1 MEMNGST
8 AVRGVYALAVL
19 GATLA
24 WQATATAAEPAPAT
38 EHTHSANAAVYA
50 QLPFTDHEEFDFA
63 ERGFIAAP
71 DQLTIKA
78 ADGRVVWDMTAFG
91 FINDPGSAPD
101 TVNPSL
107 WRNAQLNMRH
117 GLFEVSKGI
126 YQVRGYDLSNITF
139 VAGTTGWIV
148 FDPLVSAEP
157 ARAALALV
165 TAELGER
172 PVRAVIY
179 SHTHVDHYG
188 GVLGIVDPAEV
199 RAGKVEVI
207 APAGFME
214 HAISENVTAGNAMSR
229 RALFQFAPTL
239 PRGPRGVVGAG
250 LGQAYSSGTIGL
262 IPPTRTIEATGEEF
276 VIDGVRMVFQ
286 LTPGT
291 EAPAEMNTWLPQFR
305 ALWMAENCTAVLHN
319 VYTLRGARV
328 RDARAWAH
336 YIDEAMEL
344 YAADA
349 DVVFQSH
356 HWPRWGNTTILDYLA
371 KTRDTY
377 RYIHDQTVRLMN
389 HGFTPQEI
397 AEQLELPAEL
407 NALWY
412 NRGYYGT
419 VRHNAKAVY
428 QYYLGWYDAN
438 PANLDPLPPEGTAK
452 KFVDYMGGPEAVLKR
467 ARADFEAGEYRW
479 VAQVMKEVV
488 FADPDNGAAR
498 ELAAAAFEQ
507 LAYQAESG
515 VWRNAYL
522 QGAWE
527 LRNGPPPPQL
537 VTSKSGVVAAMPP
550 GMLFDYLAVRLNG
563 PGASGRTLAL
573 NLRFTDSGQ
582 NFLLVVENGVLNH
595 WPGKVRAGADSNLAI
610 SRPALNAVLL
620 GQATLGQLVAGGD
633 ATITGRPAA
642 VAEFFGLL
650 DAFPPSFAVV
660 TP

>member
-1 MEMNGST
+1 MGMNGPA
-8 AVRGVYALAVL
+8 AVRGAYALL
-19 GATLA
+19 ATLVALA
-24 WQATATAAEPAPAT
+24 WQAKAGAAEPAPAT
-38 EHTHSANAAVYA
+38 GHTRSANASVLAR
-50 QLPFTDHEEFDFA
+50 LPFADRQEFDFA

-71 DQLTIKA
+71 RQLTIKA
-78 ADGRVVWDMTAFG
+78 ADGRVVWDMDSFG
-91 FINDPGSAPD
+91 FLNEHESAPD

-107 WRNAQLNMRH
+107 WRNAQLNMRY

-139 VAGTTGWIV
+139 IAGETGWIV

-157 ARAALALV
+157 ARAALELV

-188 GVLGIVDPAEV
+188 GAPGIADPADV
-199 RAGKVEVI
+199 RAGRVEVI

-214 HAISENVTAGNAMSR
+214 HVISENVTAGNAMSR
-229 RALFQFAPTL
+229 RALFQFAPML

-250 LGQAYSSGTIGL
+250 LGQAYSLGTIGL
-262 IPPTRTIEATGEEF
+262 IPPTRTIEATGEQL

-319 VYTLRGARV
+319 VYTLRGAQV
-328 RDARAWAH
+328 RDARAWAS
-336 YIDEAMEL
+336 YIDEAIEL

-356 HWPRWGNTTILDYLA
+356 HWPRWGNATILDYLA

-377 RYIHDQTVRLMN
+377 RFIHDQTVRLMN
-389 HGFTPQEI
+389 RGYTPQEI

-407 NALWY
+407 NALWH

-419 VRHNAKAVY
+419 VRHNAKGVY

-438 PANLDPLPPEGTAK
+438 PASLDPLPPERTAG
-452 KFVDYMGGPEAVLKR
+452 KFVEYMGGAAAVLER

-479 VAQVMKEVV
+479 VAQVTKEVL

-527 LRNGPPPPQL
+527 MRNGPPDPQL
-537 VTSKSGVVAAMPP
+537 AASRSGVVAAMPP
-550 GMLFDYLAVRLNG
+550 AMLFDYLAVRLNG
-563 PGASGRTLAL
+563 REASGRRLAL
-573 NLRFTDSGQ
+573 NLRFGDSGQ
-582 NFLLVVENGVLNH
+582 DFLLVVENGVLNH
-595 WPGKVRAGADSNLAI
+595 WPGKVRPDADASLVI
-610 SRPALNAVLL
+610 SRPTLNAVLL
-620 GQATLGQLVAGGD
+620 GQASLGQLVAGGE
-633 ATITGRPAA
+633 ATITGRAAA
-642 VAEFFGLL
+642 VAEFLGLL
-650 DAFPPSFAVV
+650 DALLPSFSVV